1 MSSIPLGSTLVLGLL
16 LVLTTL
22 LIIFFVMIAQK
33 SKNPKTI
40 LKMIYLY
47 ILSFVG
53 IIITVVATIGLLNLV
68 LRQYVFQVDTGG
80 YYYSVEVCTNP
91 KTPESTTPTKDE
103 IAVCE
108 KDQKSRNQEMMFND
122 TKRELANEIAGIL
135 IGLPL
140 WLYHWGII
148 RKEKEV

>member
-1 MSSIPLGSTLVLGLL
+1 M
-16 LVLTTL
+16 
-22 LIIFFVMIAQK
+22 IIKK

-53 IIITVVATIGLLNLV
+53 IIITVVATIGLVNLV
-68 LRQYVFQVDTGG
+68 LRQYVFQVDMNS
-80 YYYSVEVCTNP
+80 YYYPAEICSNP
-91 KTPESTTPTKDE
+91 KTPTDKTPTKEE
-103 IAVCE
+103 IAQCE
-108 KDQKSRNQEMMFND
+108 KDQEQRNKEMAMSD

-148 RKEKEV
+148 RKEKEI

>member
-1 MSSIPLGSTLVLGLL
+1 MFSIPLSTTFALGLL

-68 LRQYVFQVDTGG
+68 LRQYVFQVEMTN
-80 YYYSVEVCTNP
+80 YYYPAEICRTP
-91 KTPESTTPTKDE
+91 KTPTDTTPTKEE
-103 IAVCE
+103 ITQCE
-108 KDQKSRNQEMMFND
+108 KDQEIQNNEMALND